1 MAAKKAARP
10 SRARPRGAASAP
22 AGQLTQLRATLQEL
36 RAKLAQATHKRRLDV
51 RMLNEAKRAREQVS
65 RQMNALREQG
75 RKLAG
80 ELRKALTESDRRHQA
95 REQALAKIAELKAE
109 LIRKTEALKRKS
121 HELGQ
126 LARESAHR
134 ARTILQGEQ
143 PESVQ
148 QHAAPAAETRPAAE
162 VKPTSA
168 VEATPPSQTP
178 SGGQG
183 V

>member
-10 SRARPRGAASAP
+10 SRSRPRGASSAP
-22 AGQLTQLRATLQEL
+22 AGQLKQLRATVQEL
-36 RAKLAQATHKRRLDV
+36 RAKLAQATHKRRLDLRV
-51 RMLNEAKRAREQVS
+51 LSEAKRAREQVS

-80 ELRKALTESDRRHQA
+80 ELRKALTDGDRRQKA
-95 REQALAKIAELKAE
+95 RDQALAKIAELKAE
-109 LIRKTEALKRKS
+109 LIRKTEALKHKS

-134 ARTILQGEQ
+134 ARAILQAEQ

-148 QHAAPAAETRPAAE
+148 QHAAPAAATE
-162 VKPTSA
+162 VKPA
-168 VEATPPSQTP
+168 MGAEAEPPPSKN
-178 SGGQG
+178 
-183 V
+183 